1 MFLLITDIHQGPCS
15 VSIDSSLQ
23 SFHHYKGGIYRE
35 EECSNKTHNHAVLVV
50 GYGVDEN
57 SGSAYWLVKNSW
69 AETWGEKGYMRLA
82 RNENNMCCIACH
94 ASYPL
99 VWIWI
104 RRSFVACLVFLKKV
118 SYSPSDRVT
127 YGAVLILS
135 WSDQT
140 LSGKPKREDQTSL
153 KYLIWALFEN
163 PLLKVFAIL
172 TGTGV
177 QLWKR
182 HFYCCEYPVT
192 DSTRWFDVLHL
203 WILKI
208 FIKQVP

>member
-104 RRSFVACLVFLKKV
+104 RRSLVACRVFFKKV
-118 SYSPSDRVT
+118 SHSPSDRVT

-153 KYLIWALFEN
+153 KYLIWALFKN
-163 PLLKVFAIL
+163 PLLR
-172 TGTGV
+172 V
-177 QLWKR
+177 QFWLER
-182 HFYCCEYPVT
+182 TQPDGLMSLQTPYI
-192 DSTRWFDVLHL
+192 VLHL

-208 FIKQVP
+208 FIIQVP

>member
-104 RRSFVACLVFLKKV
+104 RRSLVACHVFFRKV
-118 SYSPSDRVT
+118 SHSPSDRVT

-140 LSGKPKREDQTSL
+140 LSGKPKMEDQIGL

-177 QLWKR
+177 QPWKR